1 MLLDEAHTASRF
13 PDVAWLLGACCSP
26 QVIVLQNEGGAT
38 YRAAPDNF
46 SINSLTSLATL
57 DVDRLANKNQA
68 RLAKLHALQG
78 ECVGSDFSPTVT
90 RNVLTSLVANL
101 CEKFTGNPA
110 IKPQAAAST
119 YFSFDMKLVRL
130 GKVVRHSLRQ
140 LVKVQLL
147 DCRRRVRASFPIPF
161 FECITNVPPDYQ
173 FRNERL
179 DLLSVCFVNKRTFM
193 RGWNFANFNL
203 ICGVPGLVRIWETS
217 VWWHHVE
224 LVHTNRLRWR
234 EHIESVSRT

>member
-1 MLLDEAHTASRF
+1 VLLDEAHTASRF

-147 DCRRRVRASFPIPF
+147 DCRRRVRASFPFLFSNVLQMFRLTISF
-161 FECITNVPPDYQ
+161 GMSVLIYCLFASSTNVHLC
-173 FRNERL
+173 EVGIL
-179 DLLSVCFVNKRTFM
+179 RT
-193 RGWNFANFNL
+193 L
-203 ICGVPGLVRIWETS
+203 IWYVACPG
-217 VWWHHVE
+217 
-224 LVHTNRLRWR
+224 
-234 EHIESVSRT
+234 